1 MKKVNES
8 EQVSGVQWC
17 RAVRA
22 AGGTGIAT
30 LRGAGA
36 KSAQMAI
43 TDAKRT
49 SKRSALAVS
58 LVMAVSLLFVPGA
71 SALFDGLEIMGGP
84 PLAMC

>member
-1 MKKVNES
+1 MEVGRRKMKKVNES

-22 AGGTGIAT
+22 AGVTGIAT

-49 SKRSALAVS
+49 SKRSACVS
-58 LVMAVSLLFVPGA
+58 HHKKS
-71 SALFDGLEIMGGP
+71 D
-84 PLAMC
+84 